1 MEMNQVRYFVA
12 LCETLNFTRAAEQC
26 GVAQPSLTKAIQKL
40 EEELGGPLFARERN
54 LTHLTDLGRLM
65 RPHLE
70 AVFQASEAVRIEAD
84 SFHKL
89 ESGSVRVGV
98 MCTIGPTRL
107 IGFLKRF
114 RRELPSIDISLRD
127 APGREIVNMLMEGE
141 IDVALVGL
149 PQLPDR
155 FDAVPLYAERYVVAF
170 YPGHRFED
178 MPVVPYQELDKE
190 DYLSRINCEYP
201 DYFNSLG
208 IPDTANVKVCFETE
222 REDWIQA
229 MILAGMGCAVMPEFL
244 PMLPGI
250 ATRQLVEPEMHRQIR
265 LATIAGRRFSPAL
278 RAFVS
283 LAGRHN
289 WGSAV
294 SPVPQLE
301 KGLL

>member
-1 MEMNQVRYFVA
+1 MEMHQVRYFVT
-12 LCETLNFTRAAEQC
+12 LCETLNFTRAAEHC

-70 AVFQASEAVRIEAD
+70 AVFHASEAVRLEAN

-89 ESGSVRVGV
+89 ESGSVRLGV

-114 RRELPSIDISLRD
+114 RRELPSIDITLKD
-127 APGREIVNMLMEGE
+127 APGKDIIHLLLEGE
-141 IDVALVGL
+141 IDAALIGLPNLPERFDSIPLYSERYLVG
-149 PQLPDR
+149 
-155 FDAVPLYAERYVVAF
+155 F
-170 YPGHRFED
+170 YPGHRFER
-178 MPVVPYQELDKE
+178 MPAVPYHELDQE
-190 DYLSRINCEYP
+190 DYVSRINCEYP
-201 DYFNSLG
+201 DHFNSLG
-208 IPDTANVKVCFETE
+208 IPDRANVHVCFASE

-250 ATRQLVEPEMHRQIR
+250 ATRPLVEPEMHREIR

-289 WGSAV
+289 WGTAAM
-294 SPVPQLE
+294 PLPELE
-301 KGLL
+301 KGLS